1 MKIQTTG
8 MILLI
13 LTLSLL
19 VYGCSEKQQEDK
31 TIDNSTILN
40 NTIIENNNTII
51 EKTNV
56 SLSSNVV
63 DSNNQFAFDL
73 YSKYSSEEKNIFFS
87 PFSISSALAMTYEGA
102 RGQTAAEMQRVLH
115 LPNDIEKV
123 RSGYA
128 EIYRE
133 INMADKPYKLSTAN
147 ALWAQKDYSFLDA
160 YLNTVDKYYDGKT
173 TNLDFKT
180 DTENSRIT
188 INNWVANKTD
198 DKIKDL
204 IPQGVLLPE
213 TRLVLTNAIYFKSNW
228 SLQFDNASTTDQ
240 IFKSDSG
247 TNVNVRMMH
256 NTKYFAYGETKDMQ
270 IIELPY
276 SNNDL
281 SMLVILPKT
290 SLNDLEKSFT
300 LSNLND
306 WKKNMNTT
314 EVELSL
320 PKFKFETKYF
330 MADKL
335 GELGMTTALS
345 SSADFSGMT
354 GKKDLYIN
362 QVIHQAYIDV
372 TESGTEA
379 AAATA
384 VLMVAGSL
392 PPQDKPKPKIF
403 NADHPFIFLI
413 QERNS
418 GNILFMGRM
427 IDPTLS

>member
-1 MKIQTTG
+1 
-8 MILLI
+8 
-13 LTLSLL
+13 
-19 VYGCSEKQQEDK
+19 
-31 TIDNSTILN
+31 
-40 NTIIENNNTII
+40 
-51 EKTNV
+51 
-56 SLSSNVV
+56 
-63 DSNNQFAFDL
+63 
-73 YSKYSSEEKNIFFS
+73 
-87 PFSISSALAMTYEGA
+87 
-102 RGQTAAEMQRVLH
+102 
-115 LPNDIEKV
+115 
-123 RSGYA
+123 
-128 EIYRE
+128 
-133 INMADKPYKLSTAN
+133 
-147 ALWAQKDYSFLDA
+147 
-160 YLNTVDKYYDGKT
+160 
-173 TNLDFKT
+173 
-180 DTENSRIT
+180 
-188 INNWVANKTD
+188 
-198 DKIKDL
+198 
-204 IPQGVLLPE
+204 
-213 TRLVLTNAIYFKSNW
+213 
-228 SLQFDNASTTDQ
+228 
-240 IFKSDSG
+240 
-247 TNVNVRMMH
+247 
-256 NTKYFAYGETKDMQ
+256 
-270 IIELPY
+270 
-276 SNNDL
+276 
-281 SMLVILPKT
+281 
-290 SLNDLEKSFT
+290 LNDLEKSFT